1 MVVPGRCAR
10 CAFQSKPSRPPDH
23 CCLQR
28 SDLDYFDGSAITPN
42 AGTLLLGAADR
53 AIDLVGR
60 FVACSRDA
68 RAWHLAEH
76 KTAILVKQRVFG
88 IALSQEELGEH
99 DQLRH
104 DPMLAVLAS
113 KLEARRT
120 GCALWPI
127 DRRRTGWST
136 RLSASPV
143 GSWWPMIV
151 RGDLRLARYKCS
163 GALGEASLTAGDG
176 RPPLDC

>member
-1 MVVPGRCAR
+1 
-10 CAFQSKPSRPPDH
+10 
-23 CCLQR
+23 
-28 SDLDYFDGSAITPN
+28 LDYFDGSAIIPN

-68 RAWHLAEH
+68 RARHLAEH

-104 DPMLAVLAS
+104 DPVLAVLAS
-113 KLEARRT
+113 ELEARHT

-127 DRRRTGWST
+127 SRRQTGWST
-136 RLSASPV
+136 RLSASPAEP
-143 GSWWPMIV
+143 WWPATM
-151 RGDLRLARYKCS
+151 RGDLRLARYECS
-163 GALGEASLTAGDG
+163 EALGEASLTTGDG

>member
-1 MVVPGRCAR
+1 
-10 CAFQSKPSRPPDH
+10 
-23 CCLQR
+23 
-28 SDLDYFDGSAITPN
+28 LDYFDGSAIIPN

-53 AIDLVGR
+53 ATDLVGR

-68 RAWHLAEH
+68 RARDLAEH
-76 KTAILVKQRVFG
+76 KIAILINQRVCG
-88 IALSQEELGEH
+88 ISLSQGDLGEH

-120 GCALWPI
+120 DSALRSVS
-127 DRRRTGWST
+127 RRRTGWST

-143 GSWWPMIV
+143 GSWWSMIV
-151 RGDLRLARYKCS
+151 RGDLRLARHECS
-163 GALGEASLTAGDG
+163 GALGEASLTAGDD
-176 RPPLDC
+176 RPPSDC